1 MGKFGSHYE
10 FHRWLGNAK
19 RPPGGNLVLSM
30 VRGRAIFKGY
40 FFQTVTDSRVS
51 FSQFVDISRNYGC
64 PFQGIFHNFRNYGP
78 HFHSIYGIM
87 TLKSTRIYGIMGT
100 NFSGKMAR
108 PRQMIGR
115 DTPPPRASDGKW
127 PLLWH

>member
-1 MGKFGSHYE
+1 MCSLGGGKLST
-10 FHRWLGNAK
+10 FHGTGTCHFLG
-19 RPPGGNLVLSM
+19 VL
-30 VRGRAIFKGY
+30 
-40 FFQTVTDSRVS
+40 FQTVTELWVS

-78 HFHSIYGIM
+78 DFDSIYGIM

-115 DTPPPRASDGKW
+115 DTPPPRV
-127 PLLWH
+127 